1 MNQALYPYL
10 ILGAAVF
17 HITEE
22 FIFPGGFLDWGRKA
36 LIKFKKFKLAE
47 AVDSGMAI
55 FVNTLFVLFCIMNIV
70 YYRQSPFMFYSLTG
84 LILFNAFL
92 HIGSIILFRRYAPGL
107 ITSVLLYIPVSLLIL
122 LNTEII
128 NNRIIFALITGAL
141 LHVIPF
147 LIVFT
152 KSRFINS
159 KSKLA

>member
-10 ILGAAVF
+10 ILGAAVL

-22 FIFPGGFLDWGRKA
+22 FFFPGGFMDWGRKA
-36 LIKFKKFKLAE
+36 LLKFKKLKMAE
-47 AVDSGMAI
+47 AIDSGMVI
-55 FVNTLFVLFCIMNIV
+55 LVNALFILFCIVNIV
-70 YYRQSPFMFYSLTG
+70 YYRQGSFMFYSLTG

-92 HIGSIILFRRYAPGL
+92 HIGSSIVFRRYAPGL
-107 ITSVLLYIPVSLLIL
+107 ITSVVLYIPFSILIL
-122 LNTEII
+122 INTETI
-128 NNRIIFALITGAL
+128 NYRIIFALIAGAL
-141 LHVIPF
+141 LHVIPL